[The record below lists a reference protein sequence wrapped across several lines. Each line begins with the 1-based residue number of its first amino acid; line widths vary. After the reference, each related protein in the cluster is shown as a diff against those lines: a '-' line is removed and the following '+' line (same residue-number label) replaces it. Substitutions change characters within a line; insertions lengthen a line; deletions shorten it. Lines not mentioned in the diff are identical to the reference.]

1 MKVLNYINNLFWLGV
16 PDILKG
22 LALSLLFI
30 YIFKNAIKKHS
41 TIFYIYPGLMFF
53 WYCTYGI
60 LNLMNVNLY
69 DQFGETIWWELLWL
83 PHSLALDTVIGLAFI
98 MIVMFI
104 GVLPKWKFVRQ
115 LFIIRKEMS
124 IIGGLLLIGHGVMRL
139 PTMKWAWENLTDMN
153 VFLFFSYAILGVIL
167 LVLIFIPWIT
177 SFHFA
182 RKRFSARN
190 WKKLQTYTSV
200 PLMVLICVFGIAI
213 NLGWGFS
220 NFSGFGTDLWE
231 ATTIPDGSAVSNLAQ
246 GYGVATAFLSAK
258 IYLVL
263 LVSYV
268 WLRIL
273 KTKKQSFPIQ
283 KSYVQTQESNNEG
296 VMSVK

>member
-1 MKVLNYINNLFWLGV
+1 MKTLNYINNFLWLGV

-22 LALSLLFI
+22 LVLSLLFI
-30 YIFKNAIKKHS
+30 FIFKNAIKKHS
-41 TIFYIYPGLMFF
+41 FIFYIYPGLLFL

-60 LNLMNVNLY
+60 LNLFNVDLY
-69 DQFGETIWWELLWL
+69 ELIGETIWWELLWL
-83 PHSLALDTVIGLAFI
+83 PHSYALDTVIGLAFI

-115 LFIIRKEMS
+115 LYTIRKEMS
-124 IIGGLLLIGHGVMRL
+124 IIGGLILVGHGVMRL

-182 RKRFSARN
+182 RKRFSARG
-190 WKKLQTYTSV
+190 WKTLQTYTSV
-200 PLMVLICVFGIAI
+200 PLMILICVFGIAI

-220 NFSGFGTDLWE
+220 QFPGFGTDLCE
-231 ATTIPDGSAVSNLAQ
+231 ATTIPDGTAVSNLAQ

-258 IYLVL
+258 LYLVF
-263 LVSYV
+263 LVTYV
-268 WLRIL
+268 SLRIK
-273 KTKKQSFPIQ
+273 KTRKPSVI
-283 KSYVQTQESNNEG
+283 KSEYHEQAPEIENES
-296 VMSVK
+296 VVTVK